1 MSQPIKRIEFFVSL
15 ASCYDVISFDDLYY
29 QKSDLYILRQEE
41 GQLDFIEKIE
51 RLKKLI
57 VKEVHARL
65 IIYENGKSVDVIV
78 DPVFKGGNIYS
89 IRLKVI
95 RNYFEKQGFKE
106 IKMNFCDS

>member
-1 MSQPIKRIEFFVSL
+1 MSQSIEKIKFFVSL
-15 ASCYDVISFDDLYY
+15 QSRYDVISFDDIYY
-29 QKSDLYILRQEE
+29 QKCDLYILRQEE

-57 VKEVHARL
+57 IKELHARL
-65 IIYENGKSVDVIV
+65 IIKEDGKNIDIVV
-78 DPVFKGGNIYS
+78 DPVFKGGNIYPC
-89 IRLKVI
+89 RLEFI